1 MPQQRTHPSDLV
13 QASHPFLKRVC
24 LAALL
29 SLAAGNFVQAQ
40 GQTQG
45 SRRPA
50 PPPKPVCLVADFR
63 TLALE
68 THDSRERLTKASA
81 WLRANGGACTAAQLG
96 VLSSNRAAWLG
107 NADTPALMGMV
118 DGMIETLEAKQAASA
133 ASSAAS
139 SVKTAA
145 NAPAT
150 PPAAETVTAG
160 TPPPRTAA
168 APNAAAAAPVIAP
181 VVVPVAVPAGAPPA
195 R

>member
-1 MPQQRTHPSDLV
+1 MSQQRTHPSDLV
-13 QASHPFLKRVC
+13 QEGHHFLKQMC

-29 SLAAGNFVQAQ
+29 SLVAGDFAQAQ
-40 GQTQG
+40 AQNQG

-63 TLALE
+63 TLALD
-68 THDSRERLTKASA
+68 THDPRERFTKVRD
-81 WLRANGGACTAAQLG
+81 WLRANGSACTAAQLG
-96 VLSSNRAAWLG
+96 VLASNRAAWLG

-118 DGMIETLEAKQAASA
+118 DGMIETLEAKQALTA
-133 ASSAAS
+133 AAS

-150 PPAAETVTAG
+150 PPATETVTAG

-168 APNAAAAAPVIAP
+168 APNPAAAAPAIAP
-181 VVVPVAVPAGAPPA
+181 VVVPVAVPAAAPPA